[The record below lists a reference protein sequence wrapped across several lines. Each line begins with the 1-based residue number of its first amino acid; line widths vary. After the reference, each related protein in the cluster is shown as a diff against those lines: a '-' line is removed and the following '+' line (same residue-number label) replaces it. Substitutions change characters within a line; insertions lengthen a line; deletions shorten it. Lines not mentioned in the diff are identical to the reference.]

1 MPTQNEP
8 ASLQGANGSSRQQR
22 LLACTLVLLLVASVV
37 GLISLTR
44 QGGHMGNSP
53 ELLEPLQQ
61 MPSSTR
67 TPSGKQG
74 ESEAVDR
81 LRQILRIREEAY
93 NYRNAE
99 LLNAIYTSDCPCL
112 SNDTRAIQEL
122 LRRRYIWKNIDSSI
136 EVRRVQRVSE
146 RSWSILALFR
156 AEPLRIET
164 EGGRLVRE
172 EPRATEL
179 FQFILANSP
188 GTRSLLL
195 ARAVQY
201 KGGFK

>member
-1 MPTQNEP
+1 MRRST
-8 ASLQGANGSSRQQR
+8 AFVRSSES
-22 LLACTLVLLLVASVV
+22 AKK
-37 GLISLTR
+37 
-44 QGGHMGNSP
+44 
-53 ELLEPLQQ
+53 
-61 MPSSTR
+61 R
-67 TPSGKQG
+67 TII
-74 ESEAVDR
+74 A
-81 LRQILRIREEAY
+81 
-93 NYRNAE
+93 NAE

-164 EGGRLVRE
+164 EGGTLVRE

-188 GTRSLLL
+188 DTRSLLL

-201 KGGFK
+201 KGG